1 MDVVIS
7 MDRTRLLTELEE
19 SQKIVREMVLD
30 SYQDMVDGKGR
41 NYKEFFMELEG
52 RYKNANVYGE

>member
-1 MDVVIS
+1 MDVVIN

-41 NYKEFFMELEG
+41 NYKEFFTELEG
-52 RYKNANVYGE
+52 RYKNANVCGE

>member
-1 MDVVIS
+1 MDVVIN

-19 SQKIVREMVLD
+19 SQKIVREIVLD